1 MFEQAEI
8 TMGAPIPWRDE
19 VKRTGKL
26 TLALDPSIGQ
36 HGWAKAFQDG
46 VAAFN
51 GLRLAVTYELTTDQ
65 AKANV
70 VAQAKTEKFKFGYD
84 DGEFKKEEE
93 EYAFDGTSVH
103 GHCSMLSGNV
113 RNRTTRSYELRM
125 IRAFIFVPAKPSAA
139 PMRRGIVGDPV
150 KMVVAVHEMVHA
162 CGLDNDHHTV
172 DDVFCWPKPSYDAQ
186 DPDKDR
192 VEAYTGRR
200 ENKMIAGKPV
210 PHPVMISMPPIVL
223 NGPTQEKIRRL
234 WEQ

>member
-1 MFEQAEI
+1 
-8 TMGAPIPWRDE
+8 MGELIPWRDE

-36 HGWAKAFQDG
+36 HGWAKPFQDG
-46 VAAFN
+46 VAVFN
-51 GLRLAVTYELTTDQ
+51 ALRLAVTYELTTDQ

-103 GHCSMLSGNV
+103 GHCSVLSGNV
-113 RNRTTRSYELRM
+113 RNRTTRSYELRV

-139 PMRRGIVGDPV
+139 PFRRGIVGDPV

-234 WEQ
+234 WTQ